1 VSLQNKAGSLITNPN
16 LRGYIV
22 MALVINTNVFSI
34 NAQRNL
40 MRTQSPLQQAMQ
52 RLSSGYRVNSA
63 KDDAA
68 GLAIATTMT
77 SQIRAL
83 NVGIRNANDGLS
95 MAQTAEGAL
104 DEVINNLQRMR
115 ELASQALSGQY
126 STTNLADMDI
136 EYQQLADEITRI
148 ASNTKFSGNILLDG
162 TFNKNIILSDTG
174 ADKINVS
181 ISTDVSSLAALSDDI
196 TTSTNAG
203 ASIND
208 IDSDL
213 SKLTTARS
221 NMGAAANRFEAAIRN
236 ISNIVENTEAARSRI
251 MDADFAAETANMT
264 RYMIMQQAGVSI
276 LAQANT
282 IPQQALALLGR

>member
-1 VSLQNKAGSLITNPN
+1 
-16 LRGYIV
+16 
-22 MALVINTNVFSI
+22 
-34 NAQRNL
+34 

-126 STTNLADMDI
+126 SSTNLADMDI

-148 ASNTKFSGNILLDG
+148 ANNTKFSGNVLLNGSFD
-162 TFNKNIILSDTG
+162 KNIILSDTG
-174 ADKINVS
+174 GDSINVS
-181 ISTDVSSLAALSDDI
+181 ISTNVSGLAALSDDI
-196 TTSTNAG
+196 TTSTHAG
-203 ASIND
+203 TAISH
-208 IDSDL
+208 IDAGL
-213 SKLTTARS
+213 SLLTTARS